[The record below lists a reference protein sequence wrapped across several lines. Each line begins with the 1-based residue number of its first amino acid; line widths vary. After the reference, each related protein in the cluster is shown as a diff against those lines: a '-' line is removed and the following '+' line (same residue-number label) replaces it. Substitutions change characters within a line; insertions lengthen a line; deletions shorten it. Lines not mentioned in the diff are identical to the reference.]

1 MTDEVC
7 NGRLIFSILRIL
19 RKIYYVQVSLMY
31 FMSKDFDFSNTN
43 TQQSYKLLSAADQER
58 FPWAYDLDFT
68 DYMEW
73 CLRGARK
80 YLLHQDPKSLPRSII
95 KFKILQVLHY
105 SLMLALGLFVLT
117 RVFKISAEAVEN
129 R

>member
-1 MTDEVC
+1 
-7 NGRLIFSILRIL
+7 
-19 RKIYYVQVSLMY
+19 MY